1 MAYSSDPRPAVT
13 LPHGGFFSAF
23 AEDKIA
29 APPSAVYK
37 ALLDTSKYGQ
47 WNDFVTHVTIN
58 KRPESE
64 SESQDTQLKKDMVMT
79 FTVHMTPTMTTSSKE
94 LVTQVDDCPTDS
106 APGHVTRIRWIMANK
121 ETFTPK
127 FIIAAERVNEI
138 EDLGDGTC
146 IYRSWE
152 TFGGLAA
159 RIVKWKFGHSLQK
172 NFEDWVAGLQR
183 YVEEEEKQKRERKA
197 AIELAA

>member
-64 SESQDTQLKKDMVMT
+64 SESQDTQMKKDMVMT

-94 LVTQVDDCPTDS
+94 LV
-106 APGHVTRIRWIMANK
+106 I
-121 ETFTPK
+121 
-127 FIIAAERVNEI
+127 
-138 EDLGDGTC
+138 
-146 IYRSWE
+146 
-152 TFGGLAA
+152 
-159 RIVKWKFGHSLQK
+159 
-172 NFEDWVAGLQR
+172 
-183 YVEEEEKQKRERKA
+183 
-197 AIELAA
+197 